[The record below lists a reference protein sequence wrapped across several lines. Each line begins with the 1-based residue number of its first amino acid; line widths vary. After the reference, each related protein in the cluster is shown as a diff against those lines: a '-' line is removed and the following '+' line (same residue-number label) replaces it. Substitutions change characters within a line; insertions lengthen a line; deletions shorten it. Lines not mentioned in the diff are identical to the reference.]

1 MVQRLKEQY
10 DLHQREIEAERE
22 KAITQ
27 VKTSKEKVQGIGYHP
42 SSPTMI
48 VVWGLPCFVQGWYIY
63 ICCSHCRS

>member
-1 MVQRLKEQY
+1 MVQRLKEQN

-27 VKTSKEKVQGIGYHP
+27 VKTSKEKVQGIWYQL

-48 VVWGLPCFVQGWYIY
+48 VVWGITLLCSRLV
-63 ICCSHCRS
+63 CC